1 MSCVS
6 GVSATSMLR
15 PVSGNMIA
23 AAQQQHRKRRQMAIR
38 KTDSMNLA
46 ERHNGRILDLIWCEG
61 DEQSFS
67 KTIRSKASVVSCH
80 ATFASGHRSSCA
92 SSKKDS
98 AENLLMVPSSTTL
111 IPSLLE
117 QVPEEEDELLAK
129 MEHDDDDDDDD
140 EEEAEEEDNATD
152 DVDEELLRLN
162 IGGSTFLI
170 LVEAILRADPTTFLA
185 RFVQLNHQTRLKVAD
200 AYLQSECAYYFQRS
214 PLAFEPVLQYYA
226 TGVVHKPPEEC
237 PSAFNAELEF
247 WRISTSYIGACC
259 AESVSPLE
267 RLLETSKEEK
277 VDEISFDKLCCG
289 RLRRRMWTFLE
300 RPGSS
305 LQAKTFELC
314 STLFVMVSVLGL
326 SFGTIPDFQV
336 TEYIPTGNRSVIT
349 SNGTSIER
357 EEFEAVRVEHP
368 AFVFTERICIAFFT
382 IEYCLRLFAA
392 PRKLRFALKPL
403 NLVDILAILP
413 FYLELMLTLLGVD
426 DKKLRDLR
434 WAFLV
439 VRILRVL
446 RVIRIIKLGRF
457 SSGLQTFGMTLQRSQ
472 KQLQMMAIVLLT
484 GVVFFSTMIYFLEKD
499 ELSTPFVSIPAAY
512 WWCIVTMTTVGYGDV
527 VPATTMGKVIASA
540 AIMCGVLVLALP
552 ITIIVDN
559 FIKVAQ
565 EEQQTEQI
573 KAELLAMEDQEKQQ
587 AQEQQKR
594 REKIDKCNGGDNRGF
609 GGGGTQMLLAS

>member
-1 MSCVS
+1 SVLRRV
-6 GVSATSMLR
+6 GVSA
-15 PVSGNMIA
+15 G
-23 AAQQQHRKRRQMAIR
+23 AIV
-38 KTDSMNLA
+38 
-46 ERHNGRILDLIWCEG
+46 G
-61 DEQSFS
+61 DEQRG
-67 KTIRSKASVVSCH
+67 KGGR
-80 ATFASGHRSSCA
+80 
-92 SSKKDS
+92 
-98 AENLLMVPSSTTL
+98 N
-111 IPSLLE
+111 
-117 QVPEEEDELLAK
+117 Q
-129 MEHDDDDDDDD
+129 
-140 EEEAEEEDNATD
+140 
-152 DVDEELLRLN
+152 LRQ
-162 IGGSTFLI
+162 I
-170 LVEAILRADPTTFLA
+170 VLRPIAAP
-185 RFVQLNHQTRLKVAD
+185 N
-200 AYLQSECAYYFQRS
+200 
-214 PLAFEPVLQYYA
+214 
-226 TGVVHKPPEEC
+226 
-237 PSAFNAELEF
+237 
-247 WRISTSYIGACC
+247 
-259 AESVSPLE
+259 
-267 RLLETSKEEK
+267 
-277 VDEISFDKLCCG
+277 
-289 RLRRRMWTFLE
+289 
-300 RPGSS
+300 
-305 LQAKTFELC
+305 
-314 STLFVMVSVLGL
+314 
-326 SFGTIPDFQV
+326 V

-446 RVIRIIKLGRF
+446 RVIRIIKVRYLLIVFCPIISF
-457 SSGLQTFGMTLQRSQ
+457 SFAVGSLLQRSAN
-472 KQLQMMAIVLLT
+472 LRHDFAAESEAIAND
-484 GVVFFSTMIYFLEKD
+484 GHRFADRS
-499 ELSTPFVSIPAAY
+499 
-512 WWCIVTMTTVGYGDV
+512 
-527 VPATTMGKVIASA
+527 
-540 AIMCGVLVLALP
+540 ALP